1 MAQLMFG
8 TLADPLVQSIL
19 AKAQATPD
27 AWEVYL
33 VQQGAARRTPA
44 QNKFFR
50 SLLRRF
56 AQQNGHS
63 VQYWHDYLVERF
75 LGFDEVSTEDGY
87 LRKVLPS
94 TGGLSV
100 GEFSSFLS
108 ACLALAAEY
117 HIDL

>member
-1 MAQLMFG
+1 MFG
-8 TLADPLVQSIL
+8 ILADPVVQTVL
-19 AKAQATPD
+19 AKAQAQPE

-33 VQQGAARRTPA
+33 VQQGAARRSPA

-50 SLLRRF
+50 TLLRRF

-75 LGFDEVSTEDGY
+75 LGFDEVVDEDGY
-87 LRKVLPS
+87 TRKVLPS
-94 TGGLSV
+94 TGNLSV

-108 ACLALAAEY
+108 ACLALAAEH
-117 HIDL
+117 HIGL

>member
-1 MAQLMFG
+1 MFG
-8 TLADPLVQSIL
+8 PLTDPAVQAVLS
-19 AKAQATPD
+19 KAQAEAD

-33 VQQGAARRTPA
+33 VRQGAARRTPA

-63 VQYWHDYLVERF
+63 VRYWHDYLVERF
-75 LGFDEVSTEDGY
+75 LGFDEVTDEDGY
-87 LRKVLPS
+87 LRRVLPS
-94 TGGLSV
+94 TGDLSV

-108 ACLALAAEY
+108 ACLALAAEH